1 MARFNSLNE
10 GPYAVDPIDPDTT
23 EDYSPPDELQA
34 RLNELRNP
42 GKKSDSPPDE
52 LQARLNELRN
62 PGKMERELEDYEAR
76 QRRYMERHGDD
87 FDFGQRYEPGMP
99 LKKEELPLDTDVY
112 SEAVKK
118 IQKVERGRQ
127 SRKKYTKKKPE
138 QKKSMKKKGG
148 KKKGGKKKRGKKKKK
163 RYYGGTLTLEQLR
176 KARLKHLREPISN
189 TGESS
194 NTRRLKEHFLTGIEE
209 ETHSSNFEPEPEP
222 EPEPANEVVANEEFP
237 LGTGAEHWLP
247 EETEKELYNSIVGT
261 SDYPTIED
269 CRRLKEYCV
278 LFPKTCYL
286 NKKFLEEKV
295 HVCREVVKTNNDIN
309 SFFISPYAALTEEAQ
324 RELGLGQWHEYE
336 NWKDIIA
343 NIVKDGI
350 IENYLTSYGPTPP
363 SGNHGLIQYRQ
374 SDILN
379 SLKNIVYKIYGVNPN
394 NRAEVDEFDTMGEL
408 YGQGY
413 AETWMDIVDTL
424 KGPRHIK
431 SIEFRKNNF
440 NRYLYEFS
448 IELKNKGYPIMLIE
462 RVKQEFIDLLSI
474 YDGWSY

>member
-42 GKKSDSPPDE
+42 GKMESDLPPDE
-52 LQARLNELRN
+52 LQDRLNELRN
-62 PGKMERELEDYEAR
+62 PGKMEKELEDYEAR
-76 QRRYMERHGDD
+76 PRRYMERYGDEY
-87 FDFGQRYEPGMP
+87 DFGRYEPGMP
-99 LKKEELPLDTDVY
+99 LKREELPLDTDVY

-148 KKKGGKKKRGKKKKK
+148 KKRKRKK
-163 RYYGGTLTLEQLR
+163 RYYGGTLTARQLR
-176 KARLKHLREPISN
+176 KARLKHLGEPISD
-189 TGESS
+189 TSDTS

-209 ETHSSNFEPEPEP
+209 DTHSSNFEPEPEP
-222 EPEPANEVVANEEFP
+222 ANEVAANEEFP

-269 CRRLKEYCV
+269 CIRLKEYCV

-295 HVCREVVKTNNDIN
+295 HVCQEVVKTNNDIN
-309 SFFISPYAALTEEAQ
+309 RFFSSKIIDFPDSPYLHAEWEEVLEDLIKIIIHKDVDI
-324 RELGLGQWHEYE
+324 REKLNIIRYLHELVYE
-336 NWKDIIA
+336 LFGVDYTNYDELQEFERHGYSTWIDII
-343 NIVKDGI
+343 K
-350 IENYLTSYGPTPP
+350 YLKMS
-363 SGNHGLIQYRQ
+363 S
-374 SDILN
+374 LN
-379 SLKNIVYKIYGVNPN
+379 SRESMIKAKFEKL
-394 NRAEVDEFDTMGEL
+394 L
-408 YGQGY
+408 YNFG
-413 AETWMDIVDTL
+413 
-424 KGPRHIK
+424 IK
-431 SIEFRKNNF
+431 
-440 NRYLYEFS
+440 
-448 IELKNKGYPIMLIE
+448 LKNKGYSIILIE
-462 RVKQEFIDLLSI
+462 NVKQAFMSLLSI
-474 YDGWSY
+474 YDV